1 MLDVILCK
9 KKFITL
15 ALVIVKI
22 DLIQNRKILYEKP
35 LLNTVAYQEITN
47 RHGYF
52 ILNTSN
58 VLC

>member
-1 MLDVILCK
+1 MLDLILRK

-22 DLIQNRKILYEKP
+22 DLIQNRKILHEKP
-35 LLNTVAYQEITN
+35 LLYAVAYQEITN
-47 RHGYF
+47 RYGYF

-58 VLC
+58 V